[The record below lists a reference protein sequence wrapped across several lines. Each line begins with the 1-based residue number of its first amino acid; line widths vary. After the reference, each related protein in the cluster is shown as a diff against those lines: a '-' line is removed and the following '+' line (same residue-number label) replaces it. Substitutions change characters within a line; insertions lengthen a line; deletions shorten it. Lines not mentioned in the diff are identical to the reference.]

1 MAAISLIRN
10 IYFYMTPCTNFSCH
24 TQLTQF
30 FSFLMSVH
38 TLTDKCKP
46 KYLWFSKWTPNC
58 VPYNGRFQNS
68 IFFNVYQAVAA
79 SVYIILL
86 SCKKENDSLGLYLW
100 HWHIYFSS
108 NKIHLPHLH
117 IQICLQRSFQNEMT
131 FKIDFWYVS
140 LAGNRY
146 KRRVTSQ

>member
-1 MAAISLIRN
+1 MLNKFICIENSDIICIIQNGGHFFDKKYLILHD
-10 IYFYMTPCTNFSCH
+10 IMHKF
-24 TQLTQF
+24 QLSYSIDTV

-46 KYLWFSKWTPNC
+46 KYLQFSKWTPNC

-86 SCKKENDSLGLYLW
+86 SRKEKNDSLG
-100 HWHIYFSS
+100 
-108 NKIHLPHLH
+108 
-117 IQICLQRSFQNEMT
+117 
-131 FKIDFWYVS
+131 
-140 LAGNRY
+140 
-146 KRRVTSQ
+146 